1 MKHRLT
7 SSTPGWNSIDII
19 GGGPTVVVGGGS
31 VVVVGGGSV
40 VVVGGVVVVVCVGV
54 VVVVCVGV
62 VVVIVGVVPSTQWH
76 PGFKHSSLVG
86 FVGWKMAGC
95 AMSPPVWQTRQLV
108 NPQSTS
114 WGIVFTRS
122 PGTEVRP
129 QAANPRTRIKSP
141 NISEDSKVLFLIF
154 INLPIPKQF
163 IAPALACFYLIVPD
177 RMFLFS
183 ILFGDLAGNPGCK
196 GRPFS

>member
-19 GGGPTVVVGGGS
+19 GGGPTVVVVVGGSVVVVVVGGS
-31 VVVVGGGSV
+31 VVVVGGGPVVVVGGSV
-40 VVVGGVVVVVCVGV
+40 VVGGGSVVVGGGSVVVGGVVVG
-54 VVVVCVGV
+54 
-62 VVVIVGVVPSTQWH
+62 IEPSTQWH

-95 AMSPPVWQTRQLV
+95 AMSPPVWHKRQLV

-129 QAANPRTRIKSP
+129 QAVIPITKIRSP

-154 INLPIPKQF
+154 INLPISK
-163 IAPALACFYLIVPD
+163 
-177 RMFLFS
+177 
-183 ILFGDLAGNPGCK
+183 
-196 GRPFS
+196 